1 MNESATLT
9 AAPIPVP
16 GRSSLTGGDRRAF
29 PGSAVAVATVA
40 VLTGAGAYVAFNEP
54 YGAGSPLGYNLGL
67 VGGVLML
74 MLLPYALRKRL
85 RCLRQVGT
93 MRGWFLFHIAAG
105 LVGPLLVLF
114 HTTFR
119 IGSFNGGVALAS
131 TLLVTCSGLVGRF
144 FYRKVHRGLSG
155 SRASLAEFEAA
166 LQRQVDALQAHADLL
181 PAVMA
186 EVGRYIE
193 AATATPPTRR
203 QGAARFLTL
212 GTDRLLASRRVR
224 SAVRSARGR
233 AAAHGRELDQLM
245 VTVDAALAAAQRT
258 AQFSGYERL
267 FALWHVVHIPF
278 LFLLVLSSVVH
289 VVAVHAY

>member
-1 MNESATLT
+1 MNESATL
-9 AAPIPVP
+9 AVAPLQ
-16 GRSSLTGGDRRAF
+16 GRSGSPASEGGRRPY
-29 PGSAVAVATVA
+29 PGAAGAIAGIA
-40 VLTGAGAYVAFNEP
+40 VLTAATLHVAFNEP
-54 YGAGSPLGYNLGL
+54 YTAGSPLGYNLGL

-74 MLLPYALRKRL
+74 LLLPYALRKRL
-85 RCLRQVGT
+85 RSLRQVGT

-105 LVGPLLVLF
+105 LLGPLLVLF

-155 SRASLAEFEAA
+155 SRANLAEFEAA
-166 LQRQVDALQAHADLL
+166 LLRQVEVLQAHADLV
-181 PAVMA
+181 PAVIV
-186 EVGRYIE
+186 EVRRYVG
-193 AATATPPTRR
+193 AATAMPPTRR
-203 QGAARFLTL
+203 HGAARFLTL
-212 GTDRLLASRRVR
+212 GTHRLLASRRVR
-224 SAVRSARGR
+224 SAVRAARGR

-278 LFLLVLSSVVH
+278 LFLLVLSSAVH

>member
-1 MNESATLT
+1 MNESATLV
-9 AAPIPVP
+9 AARIPVP
-16 GRSSLTGGDRRAF
+16 GPLNRPEGGSSTVPRATAAIA
-29 PGSAVAVATVA
+29 AVALFTATAAHVA
-40 VLTGAGAYVAFNEP
+40 LNQP
-54 YGAGSPLGYNLGL
+54 YDAGSPLGYNLGL

-74 MLLPYALRKRL
+74 LLLPYALRKRL
-85 RCLRQVGT
+85 RSLRQVGT

-105 LVGPLLVLF
+105 LLGPLLVLF

-155 SRASLAEFEAA
+155 SRANLAELEAA
-166 LQRQVDALQAHADLL
+166 LQRQVEVLQAHAGLV

-186 EVGRYIE
+186 EVRRYVG

-203 QGAARFLTL
+203 QRAARFVTL
-212 GTDRLLASRRVR
+212 GTRRFLAGRRIR
-224 SAVRSARGR
+224 GAVRTGR
-233 AAAHGRELDQLM
+233 ATAAGHGGELERLIE
-245 VTVDAALAAAQRT
+245 TADAALAAAQRT